1 MLPVSRRVLGVCV
14 WFLAC
19 GTIGL
24 TICLPKSDLPDEQV
38 VLMGWILA
46 TIGFPC
52 TLLGCT
58 VLAGAVYGMMAFGI
72 SFPASYP
79 WLGGYV
85 LWAVL
90 SACGAVQWFLIVPWM
105 WKTTKRWLQCARKSK
120 GNSTDA

>member
-1 MLPVSRRVLGVCV
+1 MRLSVPIRTSGSTDRTAMLPVSRRVLRVCV

-58 VLAGAVYGMMAFGI
+58 VLAGAVYGMMAFGM

-79 WLGGYV
+79 WSAAMSFGPSFLP
-85 LWAVL
+85 AVPC
-90 SACGAVQWFLIVPWM
+90 SG
-105 WKTTKRWLQCARKSK
+105 S
-120 GNSTDA
+120 